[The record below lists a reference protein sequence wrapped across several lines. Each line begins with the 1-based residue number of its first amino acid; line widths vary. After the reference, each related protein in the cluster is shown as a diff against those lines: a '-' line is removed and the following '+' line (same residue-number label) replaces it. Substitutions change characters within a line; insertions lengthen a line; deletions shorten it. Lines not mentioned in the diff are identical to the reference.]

1 MGVFDM
7 LNKSEEKHYV
17 KLYNKTKDRSMPIT
31 QSLSRKELE
40 LVKWAYEQG
49 YSRGKLDG
57 ADGVFLHSQA
67 INSQLEMDLENYGQQ
82 LN

>member
-1 MGVFDM
+1 MFNESD
-7 LNKSEEKHYV
+7 EKRYV
-17 KLYNKTKDRSMPIT
+17 KLYNKTKDRSMPVAK
-31 QSLSRKELE
+31 SLSRKELE

-67 INSQLEMDLENYGQQ
+67 VNSQLEMDLENLIQP

>member
-1 MGVFDM
+1 
-7 LNKSEEKHYV
+7 
-17 KLYNKTKDRSMPIT
+17 MPVAK
-31 QSLSRKELE
+31 SLSRKELE

-67 INSQLEMDLENYGQQ
+67 INSQLEMDLENLIQP